1 MSDPAASVPSMADRL
16 ASVAGRFGTVSI
28 GIDPHP
34 YLLADWG
41 LDDSADGVREFG
53 LRVVEAATD
62 EVGVLKPQVS
72 FYERF
77 GSAGFASLERVL
89 AEARGR
95 GLFVIGDAKRGDI
108 GSTVAGYADAWLT
121 PGSPL
126 EVDAL
131 TMHPYGGFG
140 SLAPAL
146 GRADATGKG
155 LFVLAAMSNPEAVA
169 LQTAVDG
176 AGTSVA
182 AGIVSEV
189 VSRNATGPSSAGL
202 VLGATVDFARYG
214 IDIARLDGSWVL
226 APGFGEQGARVS
238 DLRGIFG
245 AAADRVLV
253 STSRAVLSAG
263 PAGLRD
269 AIRRVTGEVREC
281 LA

>member
-1 MSDPAASVPSMADRL
+1 MSDPAASAPSMSDRL
-16 ASVAGRFGTVSI
+16 AQVAGRSGTVSI

-34 YLLADWG
+34 YLLSDWG
-41 LDDSADGVREFG
+41 LDDSAHGVREFG
-53 LRVVEAATD
+53 LRVVEAATG

-72 FYERF
+72 FFERF
-77 GSAGFASLERVL
+77 GSAGFAALERVL
-89 AEARGR
+89 TEARER
-95 GLFVIGDAKRGDI
+95 GLFLIGDAKRGDI
-108 GSTVAGYADAWLT
+108 GSTVAGYADAWLA

-140 SLAPAL
+140 SLTPAL
-146 GRADATGKG
+146 ERADATGKG

-176 AGTSVA
+176 TGRSVA

-189 VSRNATGPSSAGL
+189 VSRNTSGPSSAGL

-214 IDIARLDGSWVL
+214 IDVAALGDAWVL

-238 DLRGIFG
+238 ELRARFG
-245 AAADRVLV
+245 AAAGRVLV

-263 PAGLRD
+263 PSGLRD
-269 AIRRVTGEVREC
+269 AIRRVSGEVREC